1 MSPLLVIKIV
11 GVCLATFVFVHFQ
24 GIPWGII
31 SGAALA
37 MIVLP

>member
-1 MSPLLVIKIV
+1 MSPLVIVKVV
-11 GVCLATFVFVHFQ
+11 GVALATFVFVHFQ
-24 GIPWGII
+24 GMPWGII

>member
-1 MSPLLVIKIV
+1 MNPLLILKIV

-24 GIPWGII
+24 GLPFGLL

-37 MIVLP
+37 MITLP